1 MFEKGWKTGKRNA
14 IYSRKADIWWN
25 TVAVSADALQST
37 VILSAI
43 AYKLG
48 IENAGIF
55 SIGYALANLAAT
67 IGRYGGRNYQVTD
80 KNAGSML
87 SDYFCKSDNGFRL
100 VGRRCWIFN
109 VLPAISGIR
118 SI

>member
-80 KNAGSML
+80 
-87 SDYFCKSDNGFRL
+87 NGFRL
-100 VGRRCWIFN
+100 VGRRCWILN